1 MNRPGT
7 SACALAMAAGL
18 TACVMAGP
26 GAGTA
31 GAGAATSKPV
41 APAETAAL
49 LETLVALE
57 RRSWNAWQSH
67 DGAFFA
73 RFWLTTIS
81 TWAFPGRSTSRPW
94 SPAC

>member
-1 MNRPGT
+1 MNLPGT

-31 GAGAATSKPV
+31 GAGAATPKPV

-49 LETLVALE
+49 LETWWPASADPGMPGRAATAPL
-57 RRSWNAWQSH
+57 
-67 DGAFFA
+67 FA
-73 RFWLTTIS
+73 RFWLTTLS
-81 TWAFPGRSTSRPW
+81 TSAFPGQSTSRPW